1 MLFQVPTK
9 TPCIGGLDI
18 GSVLDK
24 SRSLGLDDLDRL
36 LTFVG
41 DLVDKFH
48 PSTLGDHFGL
58 ITFGRNA
65 TLVFSFADSQYYDK
79 VKQELPYISSARDV

>member
-9 TPCIGGLDI
+9 PPCIGGLDI
-18 GSVLDK
+18 GIVLDK

-79 VKQELPYISSARDV
+79 VKWELPYIPSARDV